1 MLVVAAVVAVDGIIK
16 QGIGIFEEHYLELK
30 IVDERCSVVVVVVVP
45 IDVASAAGQGSVT
58 AHSPRQQVDASL
70 EWSQALA
77 TLQLVASLVRS

>member
-30 IVDERCSVVVVVVVP
+30 IVDERCSVVVVVVP